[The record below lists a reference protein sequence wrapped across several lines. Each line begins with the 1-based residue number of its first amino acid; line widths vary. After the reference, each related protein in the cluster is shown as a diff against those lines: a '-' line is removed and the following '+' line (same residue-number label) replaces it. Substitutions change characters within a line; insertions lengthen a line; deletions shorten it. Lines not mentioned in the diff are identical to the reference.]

1 MRARGAN
8 LRIVSLLATDAAGVR
23 ALRVAGD
30 VIEVETTQGTER
42 HQLDGDLWWVGSE
55 TRLAGVRPAPPVVK
69 PFFEIEPEPSPVG
82 GTALRV
88 DAPPPLDGTLD
99 GFDTSEPLALDL
111 EDQYRRSE
119 EPWSGPEDFAALA
132 HAAWDDAALYLA
144 VDVTKPD
151 LCFRAGDAPPLR
163 LDNEPDDIHSDGI
176 QIYVRGDEG
185 GEMGD
190 GEDPTAVAAWLVV
203 PRPEGAGIRVRGV
216 EGTGGDADRVRGA
229 WRRTDHGYRV
239 TLALGWPEGYT
250 PRLGGRV
257 GFDLIVNEMLPGR
270 ERRAGQLV
278 WSGGGGW
285 VWLRG
290 DRQDRTRFGVLELL
304 G

>member
-1 MRARGAN
+1 
-8 LRIVSLLATDAAGVR
+8 
-23 ALRVAGD
+23 
-30 VIEVETTQGTER
+30 
-42 HQLDGDLWWVGSE
+42 
-55 TRLAGVRPAPPVVK
+55 
-69 PFFEIEPEPSPVG
+69 VG

-132 HAAWDDAALYLA
+132 HAVWDDAALYLA

-185 GEMGD
+185 GRTGD
-190 GEDPTAVAAWLVV
+190 GEDPTDVAGWLVV

-216 EGTGGDADRVRGA
+216 DGTAGDADRVRGA
-229 WRRTDHGYRV
+229 WRRTDDGYRV
-239 TLALGWPEGYT
+239 TLALAWPAGVR
-250 PRLGGRV
+250 PHVGPRV

-290 DRQDRTRFGVLELL
+290 DRQSPGRFGVLELV